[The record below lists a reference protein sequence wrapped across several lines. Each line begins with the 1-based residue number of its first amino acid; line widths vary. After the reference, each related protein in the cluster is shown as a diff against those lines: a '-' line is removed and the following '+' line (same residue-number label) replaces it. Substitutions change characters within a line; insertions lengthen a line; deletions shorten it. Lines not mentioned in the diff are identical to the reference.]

1 MRAQIKKLIAKFW
14 SWLLW
19 QQFISEET
27 FASQTGVTHDNLA
40 SATEAAG
47 KEKAWRIL
55 LNLFAEVLMRHPTH
69 VGRFQR
75 ILQSMSERPFLLMHS
90 AQAKCL
96 LLQDKRQTESLNA
109 LDNLDQLEQ
118 KYGEF
123 FNRFLAEIGFED
135 FLRRS
140 NIRELFCAELF
151 EGIGDIALPLGFSNE
166 ASHHANH
173 MDMLFVVA
181 IAKYRNARRIFEF
194 GTYLGRTTCGLA
206 SIDESVLVHTL
217 NLPPEEDTRY
227 GPYVGQLIK
236 KSPYQGRIQQL
247 FCDSRKFAVGPYA
260 NNMDFIFID
269 ADHSYEGVKNDT
281 EKAFQ
286 MLATGGVV
294 VWHDFAS
301 KSPGV
306 YSYLYELSQ
315 ERALFRIRNTCIVLY
330 IDGVDALTFTPAKIE
345 ALLEEAK

>member
-1 MRAQIKKLIAKFW
+1 MKKLIEKFR
-14 SWLLW
+14 SWPLRE
-19 QQFISEET
+19 QFISEEKP
-27 FASQTGVTHDNLA
+27 ASQIGVTPDNLA
-40 SATEAAG
+40 SVTEAAG

-69 VGRFQR
+69 VGRFER
-75 ILQSMSERPFLLMHS
+75 ILQSMSKRPFLLMHS

-96 LLQDKRQTESLNA
+96 LLQDKKQTESLNA

-123 FNRFLAEIGFED
+123 FNRFQAEIGFED

-140 NIRELFCAELF
+140 NIRELFCAEVF
-151 EGIGDIALPLGFSNE
+151 EGIGDIALPLSFSNE

-181 IAKYRNARRIFEF
+181 IAKYRYARRIFEF

-217 NLPPEEDTRY
+217 NLPPDEDPRY
-227 GPYVGQLIK
+227 GPYIGQLIK
-236 KSPYQGRIQQL
+236 KSPYQSRIQQL
-247 FCDSRKFAVGPYA
+247 FCDSRKFNVDPYL
-260 NNMDFIFID
+260 NSMDFIFID

-286 MLATGGVV
+286 MLAPGGVV
-294 VWHDFAS
+294 IWHDFAS

-306 YSYLYELSQ
+306 YGYLYELSQ
-315 ERALFRIRNTCIVLY
+315 ERSLFRIRNTCLVLY
-330 IDGVDALTFTPAKIE
+330 IDGVDVLTFMPAKIG
-345 ALLEEAK
+345 AQLEEAK

>member
-1 MRAQIKKLIAKFW
+1 MKKLIAKFR

-19 QQFISEET
+19 QQFISDEKL
-27 FASQTGVTHDNLA
+27 ASQLSVKHDNLA
-40 SATEAAG
+40 TATEAAG

-55 LNLFAEVLMRHPTH
+55 LNLFAEVLMLHPTH
-69 VGRFQR
+69 VGRFER
-75 ILQSMSERPFLLMHS
+75 ILHSMQERPYLLMHS

-96 LLQDKRQTESLNA
+96 MLLDKKQKASLNA

-118 KYGEF
+118 KYGEA
-123 FNRFLAEIGFED
+123 FNRFLAEMAFED

-140 NIRELFCAELF
+140 SIRELFCAELF

-166 ASHHANH
+166 ASHHTNH

-181 IAKYRNARRIFEF
+181 IAKHRNARRIFEF

-206 SIDESVLVHTL
+206 SIDESALVHTL

-227 GPYVGQLIK
+227 GPYIGQLIN

-247 FCDSRKFAVGPYA
+247 FCDSRKFAVDPYA
-260 NNMDFIFID
+260 NSMDFIFID

-286 MLATGGVV
+286 MLAPGGIVI
-294 VWHDFAS
+294 WHDFAS

-306 YSYLYELSQ
+306 YGYLYELSQ
-315 ERALFRIRNTCIVLY
+315 ERSLFRIRNTCLVIY
-330 IDGVDALTFTPAKIE
+330 IDGVDVLTFSPAKIE
-345 ALLEEAK
+345 ALLEDAE